1 MTSTAGLWPT
11 STHYVVAVGDE
22 VVLRAPRSIEGRLRL
37 VEVLDKLPHL
47 EVLAPAPI
55 AAVDPVLDHLCLAH
69 IPVWLLPLD
78 LAQAWAKILDVRIGA
93 AHTLARAMARML
105 DEPALRI
112 WLERPPPAPD
122 PRQLRLL

>member
-1 MTSTAGLWPT
+1 MTSSAGIWPT
-11 STHYVVAVGDE
+11 AKHYVVAVGDD
-22 VVLRAPRSIEGRLRL
+22 VILRAPRSTEGRLHL
-37 VEVLDKLPHL
+37 VDVLDKLPHL
-47 EVLAPAPI
+47 EVLVPAPLCR
-55 AAVDPVLDHLCLAH
+55 VDPVLDHLRFAR

-78 LAQAWAKILDVRIGA
+78 TAHAVATVLDVRFRA

-105 DEPALRI
+105 DQPALRL